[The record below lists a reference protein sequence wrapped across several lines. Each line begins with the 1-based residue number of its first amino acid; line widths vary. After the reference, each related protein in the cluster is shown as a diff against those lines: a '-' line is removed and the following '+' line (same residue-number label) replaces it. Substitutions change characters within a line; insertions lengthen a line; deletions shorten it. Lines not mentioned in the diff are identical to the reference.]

1 MILDTTYNDKSND
14 ALIDD
19 LVGKPFG
26 LIQAIKMKG
35 IGSKRMMIDEVSPN
49 MKQYMNTVSTINYAN
64 LELRPFGL
72 LIRINKGLQNFTWA
86 IPYYH
91 LVIFKTNGS
100 SIHAQGKFI
109 KFRTNINFRENKPFF
124 EKLLDQ
130 KVKHEVQY
138 NILP

>member
-1 MILDTTYNDKSND
+1 MILETTYTNKSND
-14 ALIDD
+14 ALIND
-19 LVGKPFG
+19 LVGKSFG
-26 LIQAIKMKG
+26 FIQAFKMNG
-35 IGSKRMMIDEVSPN
+35 IGSKRMMIDDVSPN
-49 MKQYMNTVSTINYAN
+49 MKQYMNTVSAINYAN
-64 LELRPFGL
+64 LELRPLGL
-72 LIRINKGLQNFTWA
+72 LIRINKGLQTFTWA

-109 KFRTNINFRENKPFF
+109 KFRTNINFRENKAFF